1 MFAAHSAHRVHFPVT
16 ELASMLDGRRAFGN
30 VALSSQPAALLI
42 RSIPLAIL
50 RPLAQMAIELAAAPF
65 VSPDVQ
71 IDRFMADVQA
81 AVAP

>member
-1 MFAAHSAHRVHFPVT
+1 MSVMLLSIVIAAGV
-16 ELASMLDGRRAFGN
+16 
-30 VALSSQPAALLI
+30 
-42 RSIPLAIL
+42 PLAIL